1 MRCRSRAI
9 GHRNRPVSLTSLP
22 AERRIVC
29 STFGP
34 RTLSKEQPMKR
45 VLYVV
50 AVGALAVAGTF
61 AAGGGQMQGQKIGL
75 ATSLQRGYAGFK
87 TNFTQAAEKMPEAD
101 YTFKPGS
108 TPEARTFAA
117 VIAHIAQAQFGQCS
131 ALKGVPNPMAGKQLE
146 QELKT
151 KAEVTKA
158 LAESFALCDD
168 AFKDVTDANAAQ
180 FIKAGQNEVTRAAAL
195 FGFIAHGNEIY
206 GTAAVYLRSK
216 NIVPPSTERG
226 MMGRG

>member
-1 MRCRSRAI
+1 
-9 GHRNRPVSLTSLP
+9 
-22 AERRIVC
+22 
-29 STFGP
+29 
-34 RTLSKEQPMKR
+34 MKR
-45 VLYVV
+45 VTSFVFGVVVLVV
-50 AVGALAVAGTF
+50 ATF
-61 AAGGGQMQGQKIGL
+61 AFAQPPGGGQGGQKIGL

-108 TPEARTFAA
+108 TPEARTYVQ

-131 ALKGVPNPMAGKQLE
+131 AMKGVPNPMQGKNLE

-158 LAESFALCDD
+158 LADSFALCDD
-168 AFKDVTDANAAQ
+168 LFAQVTDANATEM
-180 FIKAGQNEVTRAAAL
+180 IKAGMNEVTRAAAL
-195 FGFIAHGNEIY
+195 YGVIVHGNEMY

-216 NIVPPSTERG
+216 NLVPPSTENAGRG
-226 MMGRG
+226 MRGRGN